1 VSFMQFIQNNIW
13 LVLIAVT
20 SGVMLLWSLVG
31 NRLRGVKEVD
41 CAAAL
46 QMINHKEA
54 CVVDVREPD
63 EFKSGH
69 VLDARLIPLGKLRD
83 RIGELER
90 CREKPIVVVCR
101 SGNRSATAC
110 ALLGR
115 EGFAQ
120 VYNLAGGMT
129 VWQKMGLPLEK

>member
-1 VSFMQFIQNNIW
+1 MQFMQSNIW
-13 LVLIAVT
+13 LVLIAVA
-20 SGVMLLWSLVG
+20 SGVMLLWSFLG

-46 QMINHKEA
+46 QLINHKDA

-63 EFKSGH
+63 EFKTGH
-69 VLDARLIPLGKLRD
+69 LLNAKLIPLGKLRD

-90 CREKPIVVVCR
+90 YRDKPIVVVCR

-115 EGFAQ
+115 EGFPQ
-120 VYNLAGGMT
+120 VYNLAGGVT
-129 VWQKMGLPLEK
+129 AWQKTGLPLER